1 MVLKYSSV
9 FYIEK
14 NGTNHTIQTMYRQK
28 NGEGTTKV
36 WSLDDT
42 GGNATDN
49 SYFIFTLLEDDT
61 YSIKAAD
68 FNNMP
73 LVTIIPSEYEGKP
86 VTTIAELAFADGVN
100 YGTSPAISTVVIP
113 DSITSIG
120 NFAFSGCTS
129 LYSVVLSQNLITIG
143 EGAFSNTPI
152 PSMKLPNTV
161 TSIGASAFAQCHNL
175 SELYIPDSVTSVGS
189 ELFYDAYNK
198 MNVTAYCEAFSKP
211 SGWADNWA
219 YISAY
224 KDANVVW
231 GYITEFTDESYFT
244 FTELADGTYSVKAKD
259 TSNLPDKVVV
269 PDTYNGKAVTAID
282 AKAFQ
287 NATTVTKVVILS
299 GVTSIGY
306 KAFDGCSALVSIVI
320 PDTVT
325 TIGNT
330 AFQSCT
336 ALTDITLP
344 SGITTIEDFTF
355 FNCTALPSITIPDS
369 VTSIGEL
376 AFAHCEFT
384 SIVIPSSVTEIGS
397 QAFFNCANL
406 TINCEAS
413 SQPEGWASDW
423 NSSNRPVVWGYTG

>member
-86 VTTIAELAFADGVN
+86 VTAIADFAFADGVN

-120 NFAFSGCTS
+120 AYAFSGCTN
-129 LYSVVLSQNLITIG
+129 LSNVILSSGLITIG
-143 EGAFSNTPI
+143 EGAFSNTHI
-152 PSMKLPNTV
+152 LNMELPNTV
-161 TSIGASAFAQCHNL
+161 NSIGNNAFAQNHYL
-175 SELYIPDSVTSVGS
+175 TTLIIPDSVTSVGS

-231 GYITEFTDESYFT
+231 GYVTPTDESYFT

-259 TSNLPDKVVV
+259 TSNLPNKVAI

-282 AKAFQ
+282 
-287 NATTVTKVVILS
+287 
-299 GVTSIGY
+299 Y
-306 KAFDGCSALVSIVI
+306 KAFDGASDITKVVI
-320 PDTVT
+320 PSGVT
-325 TIGNT
+325 TVGST
-330 AFQSCT
+330 AFQNCM
-336 ALTDITLP
+336 ALTGITLP
-344 SGITTIEDFTF
+344 SGITTIGDFAF
-355 FNCTALPSITIPDS
+355 FNCEALTGVAIPDT
-369 VTSIGEL
+369 VNSIGEL
-376 AFAHCEFT
+376 AFAWCTFT
-384 SIVIPSSVTEIGS
+384 SIVIPLAVTTIGAD
-397 QAFFNCANL
+397 AFFNCANL
-406 TINCEAS
+406 TIYCEAT
-413 SQPEGWASDW
+413 SQPDGWDAKW
-423 NSSNRPVVWGYTG
+423 NSSNCPVVWGYTG

>member
-36 WSLDDT
+36 WSLDDA
-42 GGNATDN
+42 GGSNATDN

-73 LVTIIPSEYEGKP
+73 SVTIIPSEYEGKP
-86 VTTIAELAFADGVN
+86 VTAIADLAFADGVN

-129 LYSVVLSQNLITIG
+129 LYTVVLSQNLITIG

-175 SELYIPDSVTSVGS
+175 SEVIIPDSVTTVGA

-198 MNVTAYCEAFSKP
+198 MNVTVYCETFSKP

-244 FTELADGTYSVKAKD
+244 FTELADGTYSVKARD
-259 TSNLPDKVVV
+259 VSNLPDKVVV
-269 PDTYNGKAVTAID
+269 PDTYNGKAVTVID
-282 AKAFQ
+282 YSAFYGSP
-287 NATTVTKVVILS
+287 NLERVILPE
-299 GVTSIGY
+299 GITVIDNN
-306 KAFDGCSALVSIVI
+306 AFEECRKLTKIHLPNSL
-320 PDTVT
+320 T
-325 TIGNT
+325 TINAS
-330 AFQSCT
+330 AFGYCT
-336 ALTDITLP
+336 I
-344 SGITTIEDFTF
+344 
-355 FNCTALPSITIPDS
+355 LPSITIPSAVDY
-369 VTSIGEL
+369 IGGW
-376 AFAHCEFT
+376 AFY
-384 SIVIPSSVTEIGS
+384 
-397 QAFFNCANL
+397 NCNAL
-406 TINCEAS
+406 TINCRAS
-413 SQPEGWASDW
+413 SKPDGWESNW
-423 NSSNRPVVWGYTG
+423 NPDNRPVNWNYTG

>member
-86 VTTIAELAFADGVN
+86 VTAIADLAFADGVN

-129 LYSVVLSQNLITIG
+129 LYTVVLSQNLITIG

-175 SELYIPDSVTSVGS
+175 SEVVIPDSVTTVGA

-198 MNVTAYCEAFSKP
+198 MNVTVYCETFSKP

-269 PDTYNGKAVTAID
+269 PDTYNGKAVTVID
-282 AKAFQ
+282 
-287 NATTVTKVVILS
+287 
-299 GVTSIGY
+299 Y
-306 KAFDGCSALVSIVI
+306 KAFDGASGITKVVI
-320 PDTVT
+320 PSGVT
-325 TIGNT
+325 TIGST
-330 AFQSCT
+330 AFQNCT
-336 ALTDITLP
+336 ALTEISLP
-344 SGITTIEDFTF
+344 SGITTIGDFAF
-355 FNCTALPSITIPDS
+355 FNCEALTGVDTPDT
-369 VTSIGEL
+369 VNSIGEL
-376 AFAHCEFT
+376 AFAWCTFT
-384 SIVIPSSVTEIGS
+384 NIVIPLSVTTIGE
-397 QAFFNCANL
+397 QAFFGCSNL
-406 TINCEAS
+406 TINCKAP
-413 SQPEGWASDW
+413 SQPSGWESNW
-423 NSSNRPVVWGYTG
+423 NPDNRPVNWGYTG